1 MKGAAVS
8 AAPAGG
14 KMNHSILKLSVL
26 ALAIFVFTL
35 LAWDSLASALPG
47 GRVSAAL
54 VVGLVTLVVGMVLDR
69 VRPPRR

>member
-35 LAWDSLASALPG
+35 LAWDSLASALPCG
-47 GRVSAAL
+47 SAWKRDPVSG
-54 VVGLVTLVVGMVLDR
+54 VIGVE
-69 VRPPRR
+69 